1 MKKLMALA
9 LAVLMLAAI
18 CATSVAA
25 ADHTEVAGYYEYSAE
40 KNEEILEGEAGEAS
54 MKWTVPYLGIEPV
67 LDGTIGKTEY
77 VRFENYEDYIT
88 LAVVAAN
95 DQKPTGYTAEQAD
108 ALYEMVKGGFFD
120 AYWGWDGKYL
130 YMAFE
135 VDCIAGYH
143 CNFNDDVMLFAYNC
157 LQIGLDEVDADG
169 KTSNYTELGFGYD
182 NVTEQ
187 DRTFTWAGQYQSKD
201 EDFVGKYDD
210 VAKRVTYELRIDLQP
225 ALNLEAYPENGDQC
239 NFAFVLE
246 IDGEDDSNRNAQVL
260 FCQGIGGQY
269 SGKQPKYFARITFD
283 GKPDDVVIPPKEI
296 VGLDPV
302 KLEYDLREVVSM
314 SDSTIYGSMAAEG
327 GSIEQITEG
336 EDTFLRFT
344 AAEENG
350 YFYSNTYPRN
360 VLSDARY
367 VVIKYR
373 TTYEKTD
380 EIGLLWKTRQ
390 DPEYR
395 IDDCFY
401 DYIVAADGWNYAVID
416 TSSEGTWQDY
426 IRGIGFIPFYDD
438 AEAVGATFDLAF
450 IEFYYEDP
458 YDLYEDKMQTKVEET
473 TEPKEEE
480 TTVADAEVTTDA
492 PEQGGEQTTAPAT
505 EKKGCKG
512 VVGAGVLA
520 VVAVFGCAVVLK
532 KKD

>member
-1 MKKLMALA
+1 MKKLMALIVAA
-9 LAVLMLAAI
+9 LMIAAI
-18 CATSVAA
+18 CAIPAA
-25 ADHTEVAGYYEYSAE
+25 ATDRVEVAGYYEYSAE
-40 KNEEILEGEAGEAS
+40 KNDEILAGEAGEAT
-54 MKWTVPYLGIEPV
+54 MKWNVPYLGIEPV

-88 LAVVAAN
+88 MACTTN
-95 DQKPTGYTAEQAD
+95 FGAENAD
-108 ALYEMVKGGFFD
+108 ALYELVKGGFFD

-157 LQIGLDEVDADG
+157 LQIGLDAVDADG
-169 KTSNYTELGFGYD
+169 KTPNYTELGFGYD
-182 NVTEQ
+182 NVTNQ
-187 DRTFTWAGQYQSKD
+187 DRSFTWAGTYQSQD

-210 VAKRVTYELRIDLQP
+210 TTKRVTYELRIDLQL
-225 ALNLEAYPENGDQC
+225 ALNLDAYPENGDQC

-246 IDGEDDSNRNAQVL
+246 IDGDDDSSKNAQVL

-269 SGKQPKYFARITFD
+269 SGKQPLYFARITFE
-283 GKPDDVVIPPKEI
+283 GKPNDVIVPPSEI
-296 VGLDPV
+296 EGIDPV
-302 KLEYDLREVVSM
+302 KLEYDLREIASM
-314 SDSTIYGSMAAEG
+314 SDSTIFASMAAEG
-327 GSIEQITEG
+327 GTIEQITEG

-344 AAEENG
+344 MAEENG
-350 YFYSNTYPRN
+350 YLYSNTYPRN
-360 VLSDARY
+360 VLCDARY

-373 TTYEKTD
+373 TNYANAD
-380 EIGLLWKTRQ
+380 EIGVLWKTRQ

-395 IDDCFY
+395 IEDCFY
-401 DYIVAADGWNYAVID
+401 DYIIAADGWNYAVID
-416 TSSEGTWQDY
+416 MNSEATWQDY

-450 IEFYYEDP
+450 IEFYGEDP
-458 YDLYEDKMQTKVEET
+458 YSLYEDKMLSAPEASTEAT
-473 TEPKEEE
+473 TEDVTDAPAGDSTGA
-480 TTVADAEVTTDA
+480 TTQAPAGSEEVTTEA
-492 PEQGGEQTTAPAT
+492 
-505 EKKGCKG
+505 EKSGSCGG

-520 VVAVFGCAVVLK
+520 IVAVFGTAVVLK